1 MRWLVTGIVAGA
13 LLVVAVLGMAG
24 AGTVSADNGPH
35 VAGHGATADS
45 CAACHR
51 AHTGQA
57 EELLT
62 QGQTLLCYSCH
73 GNGATGADTDVE
85 DGQWTGGAGGSLRAG
100 GFTNS
105 RIKAEDPV
113 ANQIAASTP
122 EAVSSEHDIDATGVM
137 WGNGATWGSGIGG
150 TLALAC
156 GSCHDPHGNG
166 NYRILKPKPGGQGT
180 TDVNVTQTTPTPVY
194 VTTNYL
200 DVSYVSQTGISSWCS
215 QCHTRYKAASAGLS
229 DAAET
234 IFKYRHESDGA
245 SATGGASNP
254 YNDGNASCV
263 RCHVAHGTNAVTYG
277 PATST
282 PGPTQTPGGPTA
294 TPTPTVDP
302 GYSSQVPWPGGTP
315 ASGENSRLLRMD
327 NRGICQKCHNK

>member
-1 MRWLVTGIVAGA
+1 MRWLVTGIIAGA
-13 LLVVAVLGMAG
+13 LLVLAVIGMAG

-35 VAGHGATADS
+35 VAGHGVVADS

-62 QGQTLLCYSCH
+62 QAQTSLCYSCH

-85 DGQWTGGAGGSLRAG
+85 DGQWTGGAGGALRAG
-100 GFTNS
+100 GFSNS

-122 EAVSSEHDIDATGVM
+122 EAVSSQHGDDSPSVM
-137 WGNGATWGSGIGG
+137 WGNGTFGSGIGG
-150 TLALAC
+150 TLTLQC

-166 NYRILKPKPGGQGT
+166 KYRILKPKPGGQGT
-180 TDVNVTQTTPTPVY
+180 TDVSVAQATPTISY
-194 VTTNYL
+194 TTTNYL
-200 DVSYVSQTGISSWCS
+200 NVSYVDQGEISEWCS
-215 QCHTRYKAASAGLS
+215 QCHTRYEAASAGLS
-229 DAAET
+229 DGSET

-245 SATGGASNP
+245 GATGGTGDP
-254 YNDGNASCV
+254 YNDGTASCV
-263 RCHVAHGTNAVTYG
+263 RCHAAHGTNAVTYLV
-277 PATST
+277 PTDT
-282 PGPTQTPGGPTA
+282 PGPTVTPGGPTV
-294 TPTPTVDP
+294 TPTPQGDAGFSAAVA
-302 GYSSQVPWPGGTP
+302 WPGGTP
-315 ASGENSRLLRMD
+315 ASGENRRLLKMD